1 MKQTNEV
8 IEHRLKK
15 SDETFEDERLLVE
28 TKHWTSVINLLYYAV
43 FYAISALLLK
53 ENIYS
58 KTHSGL
64 KSKFNQ
70 LIKEKK

>member
-1 MKQTNEV
+1 MKETNKV
-8 IEHRLKK
+8 IEHRLRK
-15 SDETFEDERLLVE
+15 SVETFEDAKLLVE
-28 TKHWTSVINLLYYAV
+28 TKHWTSVINRLYYAA

-64 KSKFNQ
+64 KSKFN
-70 LIKEKK
+70 